1 MTYQHVEW
9 PSWRYGP
16 NGEARIFESAD
27 DVPAGWT
34 DSPGKPALVPTIIS
48 KKAMRALA
56 KAAGDDT
63 PEAQAPE

>member
-34 DSPGKPALVPTIIS
+34 DSPGKAPEAPKS
-48 KKAMRALA
+48 KKAP
-56 KAAGDDT
+56 KPT
-63 PEAQAPE
+63 EPAPE